1 MQIKEFLNTVC
12 EQIKYKPIRNNI
24 SEELENHI
32 EESKEN
38 YIKDGLKEQEAE
50 EKAIT
55 QMGDAKEIG
64 KRLNKIHKP
73 KLDWKLLIIL
83 IVLLGFG
90 FLVVF
95 TKTSNIVTDGY
106 ESMNFFERYIIS
118 LIVGSILSICVYFID
133 YTKMIKYSN
142 IFYIIAT
149 LFIVCSFLFGINVN
163 GLSYIYISPSITFS
177 PVIIAIPLYIIA
189 FVGFLNSE
197 KQYQRSVIIFNKNI
211 NLKLL
216 KIITLSIISMV
227 MLSRIPSITSA
238 FMLGLIYLIIGTV
251 KLIQIKTN
259 RKRNLLILWGI
270 PIILGIIVSLI
281 IIIEMPYIVNRFI
294 AIYNPESQAEDYGWF
309 ALNRKLIINSAQA
322 FGEAGNTSNTLEI
335 FDEGTNYALIS
346 ILAHYGWVASIG
358 IVIAVLALSIKLI
371 IDSIKIKEIN
381 GKLLIIGMSS
391 MFIFQ
396 SIFNILMN
404 LNLIIEANFN
414 LPFVSYGSLNL
425 IVNMVCLSLV
435 LAIYR
440 RKDILVKYDRNLEKT
455 K

>member
-12 EQIKYKPIRNNI
+12 EQIKYKPIRNSI
-24 SEELENHI
+24 AEELENHI

-38 YIKDGLKEQEAE
+38 YIQDGLKEKEAE
-50 EKAIT
+50 EKAII

-90 FLVVF
+90 FLVAF
-95 TKTSNIVTDGY
+95 TRASNIVVTDGY
-106 ESMNFFERYIIS
+106 DFIAKYIS
-118 LIVGSILSICVYFID
+118 FLIMGSILSIFIYFID
-133 YTKMIKYSN
+133 YTKIIKYSN

-149 LFIVCSFLFGINVN
+149 AMDIYSALFGIRVN
-163 GLSYIYISPSITFS
+163 GLPYINISQLSAFS
-177 PVIIAIPLYIIA
+177 PVIITIPLYIIA

-197 KQYQRSVIIFNKNI
+197 KQNQKNVTIFNKNI
-211 NLKLL
+211 NLKLV
-216 KIITLSIISMV
+216 KIITLSIISIII
-227 MLSRIPSITSA
+227 LANIPSITSA

-251 KLIQIKTN
+251 KLIQIKQN

-270 PIILGIIVSLI
+270 PIILGTILLLSA
-281 IIIEMPYIVNRFI
+281 IIETPSIVNRFV
-294 AIYNPESQAEDYGWF
+294 AVYNPESQAENYGWF
-309 ALNRKLIINSAQA
+309 ALNRKLIINSAQT
-322 FGEAGNTSNTLEI
+322 FGEADDTSNALEQI
-335 FDEGTNYALIS
+335 DEDVNYAFIS
-346 ILAHYGWVASIG
+346 ILAHYGWVVSIG

-371 IDSIKIKEIN
+371 INSIKIKEIN
-381 GKLLIIGMSS
+381 GKLLIIGISS
-391 MFIFQ
+391 MFILQ

-414 LPFVSYGSLNL
+414 LPFVSYGGLNL
-425 IVNMVCLSLV
+425 IVNMMCLALI

-440 RKDILVKYDRNLEKT
+440 RKDILNRNKQN
-455 K
+455 KQAS